1 MPRDAGVARNGLRFT
16 RMYSPQ
22 VAEHIANPRNV
33 GELDNPSGVGDVVNE
48 VCMDRIRLTVRV
60 EEGRIKDAR
69 VQAQGC
75 PPTVAA
81 ASALTELIG
90 GRSLDELQSFTRKD
104 IVDALGRLPAAKMHC
119 ASLAVE
125 ALRAAIESSRHG

>member
-1 MPRDAGVARNGLRFT
+1 
-16 RMYSPQ
+16 MYSPQ

-33 GELDNPSGVGDVVNE
+33 GELDNPSGVGDVINE
-48 VCMDRIRLTVRV
+48 VCMDR
-60 EEGRIKDAR
+60 
-69 VQAQGC
+69 
-75 PPTVAA
+75 TVAA

-104 IVDALGRLPAAKMHC
+104 IVDALGRLPVAKMHC

-125 ALRAAIESSRHG
+125 ALRAAIESSRHK